1 MNKILVLM
9 ATYNGEKYLREQLDS
24 VFSQESVDISILVR
38 DDGSSDNTCS
48 ILEEYSKEHRL
59 TWYADQHL
67 NVAKG
72 YFALMQKAAGT
83 DFEYFAFCDQDD
95 VWDKNK
101 LSIAINSISEIKGPA
116 LYYSGQ
122 RLVDGDLNFIE
133 EHELNRERSLTT
145 RFILSDFAGCTG
157 VFNRKL
163 LNEVVS
169 YTPDYMLM
177 HDTWI
182 LKVCLALGGTV
193 IVDPKAHMSYRQH
206 GRNTV
211 GLGRSFPAYLKQVK
225 QYLNEYKVEPQ
236 MRELIKG
243 YGNKMVNPYYEIAD
257 ACCRYRTDK
266 QSRKLLLDHSTVD
279 FCSIGLNITYR
290 IKVFLN
296 RL

>member
-1 MNKILVLM
+1 MKRILVLM

-24 VFSQESVDISILVR
+24 VFNQDGVAVSILVR

-72 YFALMQKAAGT
+72 YFALMQKAVGT

-116 LYYSGQ
+116 LYYCGQ
-122 RLVDGDLNFIE
+122 RLVDGDLNFIA

-163 LNEVVS
+163 LNDVVS

-206 GRNTV
+206 GGNTV
-211 GLGRSFPAYLKQVK
+211 GLGRSLPAYLKQVH
-225 QYLNEYKVEPQ
+225 QYLEEYKVEPQ
-236 MRELIKG
+236 MRELLKG
-243 YGNKMVNPYYEIAD
+243 YNDRIIPEYKKIAN
-257 ACCRYRTDK
+257 ACCSYKTD
-266 QSRKLLLDHSTVD
+266 RKARNFLLDKDNID
-279 FCSIGLNITYR
+279 FYAKGLNLTYR
-290 IKVFLN
+290 LKVTMNKL
-296 RL
+296 

>member
-1 MNKILVLM
+1 M
-9 ATYNGEKYLREQLDS
+9 ATYNGEKYIREQLDS
-24 VFSQESVDISILVR
+24 VFNQEGVDISVLVR

-48 ILEEYSKEHRL
+48 ILEEYSKAHQL

-72 YFALMQKAAGT
+72 YFALMQKAAET

-95 VWDKNK
+95 VWDKDK
-101 LSIAINSISEIKGPA
+101 LSIAVNSISEVEGPA
-116 LYYSGQ
+116 LYYCGQ
-122 RLVDGDLNFIE
+122 RLVDGDLNFIAD
-133 EHELNRERSLTT
+133 HELNRERSLTT

-157 VFNRKL
+157 VFNKSL
-163 LNEVVS
+163 IDEVVS

-182 LKVCLALGGTV
+182 LKICLAIGGTV
-193 IVDPKAHMSYRQH
+193 IVDPEAHMSYRQH
-206 GRNTV
+206 GGNTV
-211 GLGRSFPAYLKQVK
+211 GLGRSISAYLKQVK

-236 MRELIKG
+236 MKELIKG
-243 YGNKMVNPYYEIAD
+243 YGNKMVSPYHEIAG

-279 FCSIGLNITYR
+279 FCSSGLNITYR